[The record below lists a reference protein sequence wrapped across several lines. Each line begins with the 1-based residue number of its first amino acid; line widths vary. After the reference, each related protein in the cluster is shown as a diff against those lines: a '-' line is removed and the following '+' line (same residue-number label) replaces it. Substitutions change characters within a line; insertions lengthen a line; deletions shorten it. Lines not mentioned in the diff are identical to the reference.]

1 MGAAGS
7 PESPDAGTAAVEAV
21 DILPASPTQKVLVD
35 AEGLLEEATEHA
47 RIHRFPHHL
56 RGIAGADKRYMVPS
70 VVAIGP
76 YHRNVPHLRKMEEV
90 KLAVANKLCKL
101 SGLSIDKVYQKVLAV
116 ASDVRRCYGEPINLT
131 NDELASMMFLDGCFL
146 LGFMSHLDDPML
158 VGCSLSCGP
167 SFLKDIFLLEN
178 QVPWQVLQLLM
189 AEFEINDDMPA
200 MFAAGQGKMLS
211 PARKKEKKRWGCIPY
226 ATSSS
231 RPPPVRAPA
240 TKWKRRD
247 GVNNE
252 NESSK
257 GTGDEMEAGSC
268 TPPHLLGLLRSV
280 LISRMPPQK
289 RESKCDYFSQ
299 LESINIGA
307 IELVQSGVKLT
318 ASTAGWFP
326 EMKCRKKKFFFGEL
340 SLSPLFLNDVMAC
353 WLVNMLA
360 LESVE
365 ATNALCWDK
374 DGYVMSS
381 YVSMLAMLMDREED
395 VHELRKSGVLSS
407 NFSNAQTLAFF
418 KALGQHLRLGYNYFN
433 TLGEIYGYMSRRPR
447 RIAVYKFLYNNYK
460 TVAVVLSIVGALISI
475 LKALYSLKRA

>member
-21 DILPASPTQKVLVD
+21 DILPASPTQKVLLD

-116 ASDVRRCYGEPINLT
+116 ASDVRRCYGEPIDLT

-146 LGFMSHLDDPML
+146 LGFMSSQEDPML
-158 VGCSLSCGP
+158 VGCTLSCGP

-211 PARKKEKKRWGCIPY
+211 PARKREKKRRECIPY
-226 ATSSS
+226 QI
-231 RPPPVRAPA
+231 
-240 TKWKRRD
+240 
-247 GVNNE
+247 NN
-252 NESSK
+252 NNNNKSSK
-257 GTGDEMEAGSC
+257 GTGNEMGAESC

-280 LISRMPPQK
+280 LMSRMPPQK
-289 RESKCDYFSQ
+289 RVSMCDYSSR
-299 LESINIGA
+299 LESLNIGA

-318 ASTAGWFP
+318 TSTAGWFP
-326 EMKCRKKKFFFGEL
+326 VMKCRKKKFFFGEL

-365 ATNALCWDK
+365 ATNALCWD

-381 YVSMLAMLMDREED
+381 YVQRQLEDLMQW
-395 VHELRKSGVLSS
+395 
-407 NFSNAQTLAFF
+407 F
-418 KALGQHLRLGYNYFN
+418 
-433 TLGEIYGYMSRRPR
+433 
-447 RIAVYKFLYNNYK
+447 
-460 TVAVVLSIVGALISI
+460 
-475 LKALYSLKRA
+475 